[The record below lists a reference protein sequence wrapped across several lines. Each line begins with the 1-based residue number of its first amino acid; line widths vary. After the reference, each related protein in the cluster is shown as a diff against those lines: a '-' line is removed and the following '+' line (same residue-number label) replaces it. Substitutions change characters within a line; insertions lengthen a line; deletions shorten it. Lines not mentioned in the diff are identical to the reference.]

1 MKKEYLICSRH
12 PDLRFKDENELCRHV
27 WDEHESDVEDYL
39 ESFRDEAI
47 ERVAEHIS
55 KTIKLDPSEEEDR
68 KPQEPIIDFEKII
81 REVAAGRQRTLGVS
95 RQ

>member
-55 KTIKLDPSEEEDR
+55 KTIKLDPSEEED
-68 KPQEPIIDFEKII
+68 QEPIIDFEKII